1 MLRSPR
7 THRSTSES
15 STDDSPISNRRSR
28 LGMAGVANLFIR
40 VRGVENRIESRQQ
53 QQHQPLTK
61 PGQIIIT
68 SGEPKTHSSVERVVT
83 PDQPGLPVE
92 FAESYV
98 CAGGVNVVP
107 LLVATRSALQERI
120 EALGAD
126 TLTNEQCVSLF
137 SPYSI
142 PNPYLFRWECTITG
156 PKPQPDGI
164 YKVHVCHNL
173 PSPNLAN
180 CVFRSDTLQSLRIQ
194 RPETLADQSL
204 SNTP

>member
-1 MLRSPR
+1 
-7 THRSTSES
+7 
-15 STDDSPISNRRSR
+15 
-28 LGMAGVANLFIR
+28 MAGVASLLIR
-40 VRGVENRIESRQQ
+40 VRGVENKIESRQQ
-53 QQHQPLTK
+53 QQQHSPTK

-68 SGEPKTHSSVERVVT
+68 SGEPKTHPCVERVVM

-137 SPYSI
+137 TPFFYPES
-142 PNPYLFRWECTITG
+142 LF
-156 PKPQPDGI
+156 
-164 YKVHVCHNL
+164 
-173 PSPNLAN
+173 
-180 CVFRSDTLQSLRIQ
+180 LQMGMHYHR
-194 RPETLADQSL
+194 T
-204 SNTP
+204 

>member
-15 STDDSPISNRRSR
+15 SAEGSPISNRRSR

-40 VRGVENRIESRQQ
+40 VRRFENSIESRQQ
-53 QQHQPLTK
+53 QQHQQPQPQTK
-61 PGQIIIT
+61 PGQIVVT
-68 SGEPKTHSSVERVVT
+68 SGEPKTHPCVERVVT

-137 SPYSI
+137 FPSSI
-142 PNPYLFRWECTITG
+142 PNPYLFRWECIITG
-156 PKPQPDGI
+156 PKPHPDGI
-164 YKVHVCHNL
+164 YKVHVCHTFGFTF
-173 PSPNLAN
+173 
-180 CVFRSDTLQSLRIQ
+180 CTTLL
-194 RPETLADQSL
+194 
-204 SNTP
+204 